1 MAFSLLL
8 VALIIGHL
16 LADFYWQPMS
26 WVNDRNTRHFKASK
40 LYFHVLVHGVTSA
53 LIITL
58 WEYTFGW
65 QQLSSVLI
73 ATASIMLSHYF
84 IDIAKSYSNKGVV
97 PFLLDQIAHILVIIA
112 LSIWLTDNNSFMAAI
127 NNMLTDPKIL
137 WVVCG
142 YLIILSPSAVFIRM
156 MLERLTS
163 NFSNTGSLPLAGQSI
178 GMLERVLMLSFI
190 LLDQFAGLGFLLA
203 AKSVFRFG
211 DLSASKDKKLT
222 EYVMLGTL
230 LSVSVTLFVGLGIN
244 YLIRQAIQ

>member
-1 MAFSLLL
+1 M
-8 VALIIGHL
+8 
-16 LADFYWQPMS
+16 
-26 WVNDRNTRHFKASK
+26 
-40 LYFHVLVHGVTSA
+40 
-53 LIITL
+53 
-58 WEYTFGW
+58 
-65 QQLSSVLI
+65 
-73 ATASIMLSHYF
+73 
-84 IDIAKSYSNKGVV
+84 V

-112 LSIWLTDNNSFMAAI
+112 LSIWLTDNSSFMTAI

-142 YLIILSPSAVFIRM
+142 YLTILSPSAVFIRM

-163 NFSNTGSLPLAGQSI
+163 NFSSTGSLVLAGQSI

-230 LSVSVTLFVGLGIN
+230 LSVSVTLFVGLGVN
-244 YLIRQAIQ
+244 YLIS

>member
-1 MAFSLLL
+1 MTFSLLL

-26 WVNDRNTRHFKASK
+26 WVNDRNTRHFKAKK
-40 LYFHVLVHGVTSA
+40 LYYHVLVHGVTSA
-53 LIITL
+53 LLITL

-65 QQLSSVLI
+65 QQLSSVFL
-73 ATASIMLSHYF
+73 ATSIIVISHYF

-97 PFLLDQIAHILVIIA
+97 PFLFDQIAHIIIIIA
-112 LSIWLTDNNSFMAAI
+112 ISIWLTDNLQFTNSVMAL
-127 NNMLTDPKIL
+127 LTNSKAL
-137 WVVCG
+137 WVIAG
-142 YLIILSPSAVFIRM
+142 YLIILNPSAVFIRM
-156 MLERLTS
+156 MLERIT
-163 NFSNTGSLPLAGQSI
+163 NHFSSDGSLPLAGQSI
-178 GMLERVLMLSFI
+178 GMLERVLMLTFI
-190 LLDQFAGLGFLLA
+190 LLDQFAGLGFLIA

-244 YLIRQAIQ
+244 YLIS

>member
-26 WVNDRNTRHFKASK
+26 WVNDRNSRHFKAKK
-40 LYFHVLVHGVTSA
+40 LYLHVLVHGITNA
-53 LIITL
+53 IIL
-58 WEYTFGW
+58 AFWEYTYGW
-65 QQLSSVLI
+65 QQLSTVLL
-73 ATASIMLSHYF
+73 ATAVIMLSHYF
-84 IDIAKSYSNKGVV
+84 IDIAKSYSNKGVM
-97 PFLLDQIAHILVIIA
+97 PFLLDQIAHIAVIIA
-112 LSIWLTDNNSFMAAI
+112 LCIYITDNQSLIAYVSALATNP
-127 NNMLTDPKIL
+127 NVL

-156 MLERLTS
+156 MLERLTA
-163 NFSNTGSLPLAGQSI
+163 NFSSEGSLPLAGQSI
-178 GMLERVLMLSFI
+178 GMIERVLMLSFI

-230 LSVSVTLFVGLGIN
+230 LSVSVTLFVGLAVN
-244 YLIRQAIQ
+244 YLIR

>member
-26 WVNDRNTRHFKASK
+26 WVNDRNTRHFKAKK
-40 LYFHVLVHGVTSA
+40 LYYHVLVHGVTSA

-65 QQLSSVLI
+65 QQLSSVFL
-73 ATASIMLSHYF
+73 ATSIIVISHYF

-97 PFLLDQIAHILVIIA
+97 PFLFDQIAHIIIIIA
-112 LSIWLTDNNSFMAAI
+112 ISIWLTDNLQFTNSVMALLTNSKALWAI
-127 NNMLTDPKIL
+127 A
-137 WVVCG
+137 G
-142 YLIILSPSAVFIRM
+142 YLIILNPSAVFIRM
-156 MLERLTS
+156 MLERIT
-163 NFSNTGSLPLAGQSI
+163 NHFSSDGSLPLAGQSI
-178 GMLERVLMLSFI
+178 GMLERVLMLTFI
-190 LLDQFAGLGFLLA
+190 LLDQFAGLGFLIA

-244 YLIRQAIQ
+244 YLIS

>member
-26 WVNDRNTRHFKASK
+26 WVNDRNTRHFKAKK
-40 LYFHVLVHGVTSA
+40 LYYHVLVHGVTST

-65 QQLSSVLI
+65 QQLSSVFL
-73 ATASIMLSHYF
+73 ATSIIVISHYF

-97 PFLLDQIAHILVIIA
+97 PFLFDQIAHIIIIIA
-112 LSIWLTDNNSFMAAI
+112 ISIWLTDNLQLTNSVMAL
-127 NNMLTDPKIL
+127 LTNSKAL
-137 WVVCG
+137 WVIAG
-142 YLIILSPSAVFIRM
+142 YLIILNPSAVFIRM
-156 MLERLTS
+156 MLERIT
-163 NFSNTGSLPLAGQSI
+163 NHFSSDGSLPLAGQSI
-178 GMLERVLMLSFI
+178 GMLERVLMLTFI
-190 LLDQFAGLGFLLA
+190 LLDQFAGLGFLIA

-244 YLIRQAIQ
+244 YLIS

>member
-26 WVNDRNTRHFKASK
+26 WVNDRNSRHFKAKK
-40 LYFHVLVHGVTSA
+40 LYLHVLVHGITSA
-53 LIITL
+53 IIL
-58 WEYTFGW
+58 AFWEYTYGW
-65 QQLSSVLI
+65 QQLSTVLL
-73 ATASIMLSHYF
+73 ATAVIMLSHYF

-97 PFLLDQIAHILVIIA
+97 PFLLDQIAHIAVIIA
-112 LSIWLTDNNSFMAAI
+112 LCIYITDNQSLIAYVSALATNP
-127 NNMLTDPKIL
+127 NVL

-156 MLERLTS
+156 MLERLTAH
-163 NFSNTGSLPLAGQSI
+163 FSSEGSLPLAGQSI
-178 GMLERVLMLSFI
+178 GMIERVLMLSFI

-211 DLSASKDKKLT
+211 NLSASKDKKLT

-230 LSVSVTLFVGLGIN
+230 LSVSVTLFIGLGVN
-244 YLIRQAIQ
+244 YLIR

>member
-26 WVNDRNTRHFKASK
+26 WVNERNTRHFKAKK
-40 LYFHVLVHGVTSA
+40 LYLHVLVHGITST
-53 LIITL
+53 IILTL

-65 QQLSSVLI
+65 QQLSTVLL
-73 ATASIMLSHYF
+73 ATAVIMLSHYF

-97 PFLLDQIAHILVIIA
+97 PFLLDQIAHIAVIIA
-112 LSIWLTDNNSFMAAI
+112 LCIYITDNQSLIAYVSALATN
-127 NNMLTDPKIL
+127 PKVL

-156 MLERLTS
+156 MLEKLTA
-163 NFSNTGSLPLAGQSI
+163 NFSSEGSLPLAGQSI
-178 GMLERVLMLSFI
+178 GMIERVLMLSFI

-230 LSVSVTLFVGLGIN
+230 LSVSVTLFIGLGVN
-244 YLIRQAIQ
+244 YLIR

>member
-26 WVNDRNTRHFKASK
+26 WVNDRNSRHFKARK
-40 LYFHVLVHGVTSA
+40 LYLHVLVHGITSA
-53 LIITL
+53 IIL
-58 WEYTFGW
+58 AFWEYTYGW
-65 QQLSSVLI
+65 QQLSTVLL
-73 ATASIMLSHYF
+73 ATAVIMLSHYF

-97 PFLLDQIAHILVIIA
+97 PFLLDQIAHIAVIIA
-112 LSIWLTDNNSFMAAI
+112 LCIYITDNQILIAYVSALATNP
-127 NNMLTDPKIL
+127 NVL

-156 MLERLTS
+156 MLERLTA
-163 NFSNTGSLPLAGQSI
+163 NFSSEGSLLLAGQSI
-178 GMLERVLMLSFI
+178 GMIERVLMLSFI

-203 AKSVFRFG
+203 AKSIFRFG

-230 LSVSVTLFVGLGIN
+230 LSVSVTLFVGLGVN
-244 YLIRQAIQ
+244 YLIR

>member
-1 MAFSLLL
+1 
-8 VALIIGHL
+8 
-16 LADFYWQPMS
+16 
-26 WVNDRNTRHFKASK
+26 
-40 LYFHVLVHGVTSA
+40 
-53 LIITL
+53 
-58 WEYTFGW
+58 
-65 QQLSSVLI
+65 
-73 ATASIMLSHYF
+73 HYF

-163 NFSNTGSLPLAGQSI
+163 NFSSTGSLVLAGQSI